1 MNEYESLRRDSL
13 VGFAQIYLKQCN
25 KESKSDGKI
34 DKEVYNKL
42 VELDT
47 RLGTTAFDQF
57 YHLLHHTNRLDIIE
71 V

>member
-1 MNEYESLRRDSL
+1 MIENEILGKEDW
-13 VGFAQIYLKQCN
+13 VGFAKLYLVQCN
-25 KESKSDGKI
+25 NESKSDDEI
-34 DKEVYNKL
+34 DKKIYSKL